1 MSFVLRILVGG
12 TWYISRRS
20 FPLSGEQ
27 IIGRLLV
34 FTDDVRDEKQYK
46 KSFKV

>member
-1 MSFVLRILVGG
+1 MSFVLRILVRG
-12 TWYISRRS
+12 YISRRS

-27 IIGRLLV
+27 IIGRLLI
-34 FTDDVRDEKQYK
+34 FTEDVRDEKQYK